1 MANSVLFRVF
11 SSRNMVF
18 DDPQVFDGVK
28 VIPNES
34 MDQRYS
40 MIPKPS
46 LNQLWKVQLKVW
58 TSIMCPVIPLS
69 WMILVYRHCHIAI
82 IGESHTCK
90 KREIAEIYLR
100 NSFWIFR
107 KILG

>member
-11 SSRNMVF
+11 SNRNMVF
-18 DDPQVFDGVK
+18 DDPQVSDGVK

-46 LNQLWKVQLKVW
+46 LNQLWKVKLKVW

-82 IGESHTCK
+82 IGES
-90 KREIAEIYLR
+90 
-100 NSFWIFR
+100 FR
-107 KILG
+107 VFLYINCLKL